1 MNQQAQEFKRCIRV
15 ELKTGF
21 MQTRYNNKAL
31 QLNLKNGWK
40 RLDLKQHLFSDFVN
54 LYFHPRIFISLEET
68 EDDQLDYRDFQKIL
82 GKGNEDLIDDIIQ
95 LVVADQFFQ

>member
-1 MNQQAQEFKRCIRV
+1 
-15 ELKTGF
+15 
-21 MQTRYNNKAL
+21 MQTIKHF
-31 QLNLKNGWK
+31 NLIWTTGEKGLIFIN
-40 RLDLKQHLFSDFVN
+40 DLKQHLFSDFVN

>member
-1 MNQQAQEFKRCIRV
+1 MIGASNGSNENFPCI
-15 ELKTGF
+15 F
-21 MQTRYNNKAL
+21 
-31 QLNLKNGWK
+31 
-40 RLDLKQHLFSDFVN
+40 F
-54 LYFHPRIFISLEET
+54 SLEET

>member
-1 MNQQAQEFKRCIRV
+1 
-15 ELKTGF
+15 
-21 MQTRYNNKAL
+21 MQTIKHF
-31 QLNLKNGWK
+31 NLIWRTGEKGLIFIN
-40 RLDLKQHLFSDFVN
+40 DLKQHLFSDFVN
-54 LYFHPRIFISLEET
+54 LYFHPRIFIRLEET